1 MLLLTLETLA
11 LGVAVLAFLTL
22 IGLGIT
28 EYLLPVEG
36 VQLLLAP
43 AVGLAAL
50 MLGFQWLSIFV
61 PPFVVALIVAVVT
74 APLTALFAWRRRAAL
89 LTRWRDLAGAGAIAA
104 VYFVAVLQV
113 VIQRGALTLGSF
125 PADNIF
131 IYAQAGQYLRDHAM
145 PSAVHGVDVASP
157 GSFYLTS
164 IGLSFPNSVGVIDA
178 AASVLTGLPV
188 YAVFDPLNALGL
200 AITVGAVWVFVRD
213 GLGGSW
219 WAAAAAGALLATN
232 QLLYWVT
239 GVGLQQEP
247 LALPIFTTGA
257 YAVVIA
263 VRKGSLR
270 AGVLA
275 GILAAALVGM
285 YPPVAGLL
293 IVCALA
299 CALTCFVARPGNW
312 KQLADP
318 LVVAAA
324 TLIVGSLAAAYVFL
338 FRGGL
343 DIWTSILGSRVP
355 AGAISKFPNPLYL
368 LGTLPFAHVWELTLQ
383 PLGRLESL
391 GWPVLVLA
399 SFVLLAL
406 IAAGV
411 FRAVLERHAPEA
423 AILGAGLLFIAYEG
437 LVARYPYG
445 FVKAIGYVVPLTSAF
460 AGYGAI
466 GWGTRMG
473 GRFRQPVAI
482 AGVLAAGLVLLASAN
497 GTRDMLHLWLTAS
510 PALSATDL
518 HIADISSEVPAGS
531 RVLIDDPTNDYG
543 VLVRVAAIAYFLPDR
558 NVRVYV
564 GETRLGT
571 FPNQNI
577 HPQPCAFDYVI
588 RALRPERDYA
598 PVYTDPVT
606 GLSVFK
612 RLGSPCPAG

>member
-11 LGVAVLAFLTL
+11 FGVAVLAFLTM

-36 VQLLLAP
+36 MQLLLAP

-61 PPFVVALIVAVVT
+61 PPFVVALIVAVAT

-89 LTRWRDLAGAGAIAA
+89 LTRWRDLAGAGSIAA
-104 VYFVAVLQV
+104 VYYVAVLQV

-131 IYAQAGQYLRDHAM
+131 IYAQAGQYLRDHPM
-145 PSAVHGVDVASP
+145 PSVLHGVDVASP

-164 IGLSFPNSVGVIDA
+164 VGLSFPNSVGPIDA

-200 AITVGAVWVFVRD
+200 AITIGAVWVFARD

-219 WAAAAAGALLATN
+219 WAAAVAGALLATN

-239 GVGLQQEP
+239 GVGLQQES

-257 YAVVIA
+257 YALVIA
-263 VRKGSLR
+263 VRRGSLR

-275 GILAAALVGM
+275 GILAAALVGL
-285 YPPVAGLL
+285 YLPVAGLL
-293 IVCALA
+293 VICALA
-299 CALTCFVARPGNW
+299 CAVTSLLAARDRWNAV
-312 KQLADP
+312 ADP
-318 LVVAAA
+318 VVVAAA
-324 TLIVGSLAAAYVFL
+324 TMLITALPAAYVLL

-343 DIWTSILGSRVP
+343 GIWTSVLGTRVA
-355 AGAISKFPNPLYL
+355 AGAISKFPDPLYL
-368 LGTLPFAHVWELTLQ
+368 LGTLPFAHVWELSQQ
-383 PLGRLESL
+383 PLGHLESV
-391 GWPVLVLA
+391 GWPLLVLA
-399 SFVLLAL
+399 SVLLIAL
-406 IAAGV
+406 IAAGLV
-411 FRAVLERHAPEA
+411 RAVVEKHGPEA
-423 AILGAGLLFIAYEG
+423 AILGAGLLFVAYEG

-445 FVKAIGYVVPLTSAF
+445 FVKSIGYIVPLTSAF
-460 AGYGAI
+460 AGYGVI
-466 GWGTRMG
+466 GLGARVPE
-473 GRFRQPVAI
+473 RFRQAVTI
-482 AGVLAAGLVLLASAN
+482 TAAVVVGLVVLASAN
-497 GTRDMLHLWLTAS
+497 ATRDMLRLWVS
-510 PALSATDL
+510 SPPALASTDL
-518 HIADISSEVPAGS
+518 RISDISSDVPAGAS
-531 RVLIDDPTNDYG
+531 VLIDDPTIDYG
-543 VLVRVAAIAYFLPDR
+543 TLVKAAAIAYFLPDR

-571 FPNQNI
+571 FPKQNI
-577 HPQPCAFDYVI
+577 HPQPCGFDYVI